1 MDALFVSA
9 DGFLLTHSDHIVAL
23 ATLRLAP
30 SGDAGRINELR
41 DEFSRCLAPS
51 WHLYRPNPEGRSL
64 PIYPCNRSQK

>member
-41 DEFSRCLAPS
+41 DEFSPMDIPTVVRDV
-51 WHLYRPNPEGRSL
+51 RFRG
-64 PIYPCNRSQK
+64 